1 MKSTLIRT
9 AAVLMGATMLAGAA
23 NAETLRWARVGDSL
37 TLDPHAQNEGPTH
50 TLAHQIYEP
59 LLQRD
64 MAGDIIPALAT
75 SWAPLESDPTIW
87 EFKLREG
94 VTYHDGA
101 EFNADDVVFS
111 INRARTETSAMKEL
125 LASLAEVIKV
135 DDYTVHFRTEGPNPL
150 FPNNLTN
157 LFMMDQGWAEA
168 NDVVAVQDIAN
179 GEDSFAARNANGT
192 GAFSLTSREPEVRTV
207 LTANPDYWGIGE
219 FPLEVSEIIYTPIQN
234 QATRV
239 AALLSG
245 EVDLIQDIPV
255 QDLGRVGET
264 DGLKVVT
271 APQNRVIFLGMQQG
285 EDDLDTDSVEGANPF
300 ADVRVRQAVNTAV
313 NRDAIQ
319 QVVDARPVG
328 TDGRYHASVRQ
339 WLDRRAGRCA
349 RNRR

>member
-50 TLAHQIYEP
+50 TLAHQVYEP

-64 MAGDIIPALAT
+64 MAGAIIPALLPPTGRRTAT
-75 SWAPLESDPTIW
+75 IPTIW
-87 EFKLREG
+87 VFNLREG
-94 VTYHDGA
+94 VTFHDGA

-111 INRARTETSAMKEL
+111 LNRAMSETSAMKEL
-125 LASLAEVIKV
+125 LASVDEVIKV
-135 DDYTVHFRTEGPNPL
+135 DDYTVHVRTEGPNPL

-168 NDVVAVQDIAN
+168 NNVVAVQDIAN

-245 EVDLIQDIPV
+245 EVDLIQDMPV
-255 QDLGRVGET
+255 QDLERV
-264 DGLKVVT
+264 
-271 APQNRVIFLGMQQG
+271 ASHR
-285 EDDLDTDSVEGANPF
+285 
-300 ADVRVRQAVNTAV
+300 
-313 NRDAIQ
+313 
-319 QVVDARPVG
+319 RP
-328 TDGRYHASVRQ
+328 
-339 WLDRRAGRCA
+339 
-349 RNRR
+349 